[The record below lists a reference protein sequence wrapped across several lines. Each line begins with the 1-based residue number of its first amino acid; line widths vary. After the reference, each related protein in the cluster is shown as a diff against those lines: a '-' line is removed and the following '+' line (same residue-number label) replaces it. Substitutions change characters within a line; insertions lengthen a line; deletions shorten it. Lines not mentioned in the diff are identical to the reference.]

1 METPALL
8 IFTTLFYNLLVGV
21 QSQLDGELFCPIKA
35 RLLYP
40 EDGQLTISCVD
51 NDSKSGTCSFRNMG
65 SPINTDVVE
74 LVSLDGSAEVCSDQD
89 TGGNED
95 GKEKCLY
102 ILTTSSG
109 FFTVVLG
116 SISLLF
122 FNFL

>member
-1 METPALL
+1 
-8 IFTTLFYNLLVGV
+8 
-21 QSQLDGELFCPIKA
+21 
-35 RLLYP
+35 
-40 EDGQLTISCVD
+40 
-51 NDSKSGTCSFRNMG
+51 MG

-74 LVSLDGSAEVCSDQD
+74 FVSLDGSAEVCSDQD
-89 TGGNED
+89 TDGNED